1 LSKNYGQFSFPGFPT
16 WSVEGRR
23 ATERAAKMNRTAKM
37 AKPQP
42 NLEMPLMDEG
52 SRGKGKLILTGE
64 H

>member
-1 LSKNYGQFSFPGFPT
+1 M
-16 WSVEGRR
+16 EGRSG
-23 ATERAAKMNRTAKM
+23 TERPAKMNRTAKM
-37 AKPQP
+37 AKPRP